1 MDCVL
6 PRPWRSTCL
15 LANSNLMSTIIC
27 PLCRHPLERGAKV
40 WQCAKGHSFDVA
52 KEGYVNLL
60 PVQHKNS
67 RDPGD
72 DAQMVLARRE
82 FLQGEHYQPLRKA
95 MLELL
100 APLQARSLL
109 DIGCGEG
116 YYTSAL
122 SEITSEVIGLDISRP
137 AIRLAAKR
145 FPQVT
150 WLIGSGALLPI
161 ADASVDVVG
170 NIFTQ
175 MHVREMQRVLKP
187 AGHVLVVTPATGHLL
202 GIREQLFEEVRP
214 YDATKFL
221 SDFEADFSLEA
232 RQEISFSLTLDQ
244 RELRQLL
251 QMTPYVWRAKQERRV
266 ALEARE
272 TFTTEAAFTLML
284 MQKRPA

>member
-1 MDCVL
+1 MQ
-6 PRPWRSTCL
+6 
-15 LANSNLMSTIIC
+15 
-27 PLCRHPLERGAKV
+27 RGAKV

-72 DAQMVLARRE
+72 DPQMVLARRE
-82 FLQGEHYQPLRKA
+82 FLQGGHYQPLRNA
-95 MLELL
+95 MLEIL
-100 APLQARSLL
+100 ATLQAQSLL

-116 YYTSAL
+116 YYTSAFT
-122 SEITSEVIGLDISRP
+122 EISSEVIGLDISRP

-150 WLIGSGALLPI
+150 WLIGSGALLPL
-161 ADASVDVVG
+161 ADASVDIVG

-187 AGHVLVVTPATGHLL
+187 GGHVLVVTPASRHLL
-202 GIREQLFEEVRP
+202 GIREQLFDEVRP

-221 SDFEADFSLEA
+221 SDFEAGFALRVQKEL
-232 RQEISFSLTLDQ
+232 SFSLKLNQ
-244 RELRQLL
+244 SQMKQLL
-251 QMTPYVWRAKQERRV
+251 QMTPYVWRAKQERRA
-266 ALEARE
+266 ALEAQE
-272 TFTTEAAFTLML
+272 TFSTEAAFTLML
-284 MQKRPA
+284 MQKNPE